1 MQIVKSSRHQK
12 IIGNFGE
19 ALLCNWLSRT
29 GFEVTLVDHTGI
41 DVIAYNPHTDK
52 RIGVSV
58 KSRTRT
64 KGKESSSVNIFSY
77 QKGKNDRI
85 KVLNACKAFAC
96 EPWIAVYVERCE
108 SADLYLVSL
117 EHYDNRYKGARDRA
131 IDDWKMGEKYRI
143 EYENDPN
150 VLHIRMDF
158 SIISWNWL

>member
-29 GFEVTLVDHTGI
+29 GFEVVLVDHTGI
-41 DVIAYNPHTDK
+41 DVVAFNPHTKK

-58 KSRTRT
+58 KSRTR
-64 KGKESSSVNIFSY
+64 KNGQENSPVNIFFNL
-77 QKGKNDRI
+77 KKNDRE
-85 KVLNACKAFAC
+85 KVKKACEAFAC
-96 EPWIAVYVERCE
+96 EPWIAVYVEKFE

-117 EHYDNRYKGARDRA
+117 EHYDHRYKGAKDRA

-158 SIISWNWL
+158 SIISWNWS